1 MSPRALALPVAAGL
15 AAAAVMFAV
24 VSAVDDGGDEREGAG
39 QAQGAGQTQVSSGA
53 TAPVRGHERGREL
66 FFEMGCGSCHTLA
79 AASASGEI
87 GPNLDERLAA
97 HSESS
102 LKATI
107 VRPPTSGGGTFSVM
121 PDNFGERMSD
131 RELDAL
137 VGFLLAA
144 RVDREP

>member
-15 AAAAVMFAV
+15 AAAVATFAV
-24 VSAVDDGGDEREGAG
+24 VSAVEDGGDEREGAG
-39 QAQGAGQTQVSSGA
+39 QAQGSSRA
-53 TAPVRGHERGREL
+53 TAPVGGHERGREL

-79 AASASGEI
+79 AAPANGEI

-107 VRPPTSGGGTFSVM
+107 LTPPSSGGGAFSVM

-131 RELDAL
+131 QELDAL
-137 VGFLLAA
+137 VAFLLAA
-144 RVDREP
+144 RQGREP